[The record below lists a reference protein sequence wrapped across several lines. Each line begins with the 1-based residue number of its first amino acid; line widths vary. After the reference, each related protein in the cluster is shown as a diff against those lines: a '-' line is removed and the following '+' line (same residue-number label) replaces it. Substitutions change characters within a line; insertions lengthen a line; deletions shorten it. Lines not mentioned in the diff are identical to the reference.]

1 MHTMHTVRIRQNGI
15 VTFHDEDGR
24 LHRSNGPAIIRPDG
38 DNGWCFQG
46 IVYTENDY
54 WKIVNRQ

>member
-1 MHTMHTVRIRQNGI
+1 MHTMRILLDGI
-15 VTFHDEDGR
+15 AIFYDANGR

-38 DNGWCFQG
+38 VNGWCFHG